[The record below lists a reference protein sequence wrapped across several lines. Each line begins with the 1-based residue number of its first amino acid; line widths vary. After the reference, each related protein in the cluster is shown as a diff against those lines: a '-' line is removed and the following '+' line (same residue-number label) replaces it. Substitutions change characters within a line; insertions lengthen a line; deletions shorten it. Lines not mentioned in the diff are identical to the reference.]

1 MTSIMPIFQ
10 PRRASW
16 KTGKPS
22 LADGGQQG
30 PGGPSEPMAS
40 PDGAASGLA
49 RVLVPALERFVCAL
63 WQE

>member
-22 LADGGQQG
+22 AAEGGQNG
-30 PGGPSEPMAS
+30 PGPM
-40 PDGAASGLA
+40 GGF
-49 RVLVPALERFVCAL
+49 EKY
-63 WQE
+63 